1 MRAAAADVSP
11 KPALP
16 ADISEAGGRWAMAQM
31 LNSTVVPA
39 IALAASLQE
48 LASLVVR
55 ATDTEYL
62 SRSTETETD
71 GTSLGVQVATCIRQ
85 VSAALAGR
93 PVPIPAIEHSRQ
105 RGLAALRATV
115 RDLDALAT
123 FAMNEPLH
131 LDPAND
137 PQGTRLERTAAT
149 GRALALVL
157 QQVRH
162 HKAQAIRCLSSTEP
176 FCVTSCA

>member
-1 MRAAAADVSP
+1 
-11 KPALP
+11 
-16 ADISEAGGRWAMAQM
+16 MAQM
-31 LNSTVVPA
+31 LSSTVVPA

-48 LASLVVR
+48 LASLVDH
-55 ATDTEYL
+55 ATDIEYL
-62 SRSTETETD
+62 SRSAETD
-71 GTSLGVQVATCIRQ
+71 GTSVGVQVASCIGY

-93 PVPIPAIEHSRQ
+93 PVPIPGIEHSRQ
-105 RGLAALRATV
+105 RGLSALRATV
-115 RDLDALAT
+115 RDLDAMAT

-137 PQGTRLERTAAT
+137 PQGARVERTAAT

-162 HKAQAIRCLSSTEP
+162 HKAQATRCLSSTEP
-176 FCVTSCA
+176 FRVSSCA

>member
-1 MRAAAADVSP
+1 
-11 KPALP
+11 
-16 ADISEAGGRWAMAQM
+16 MAQM

-48 LASLVVR
+48 LASLVDR
-55 ATDTEYL
+55 ATDIEYL
-62 SRSTETETD
+62 SV
-71 GTSLGVQVATCIRQ
+71 GVQVATCIRH

-93 PVPIPAIEHSRQ
+93 PVLLPPPAIEHSRL
-105 RGLAALRATV
+105 RGLSALRATI

-123 FAMNEPLH
+123 SAMGEPLH
-131 LDPAND
+131 LDPARD
-137 PQGTRLERTAAT
+137 PEGARLERSAAT

-162 HKAQAIRCLSSTEP
+162 HKAQAILCLSSAEP
-176 FCVTSCA
+176 FRVSSCA

>member
-1 MRAAAADVSP
+1 
-11 KPALP
+11 
-16 ADISEAGGRWAMAQM
+16 MAQM

-48 LASLVVR
+48 LASLVDR
-55 ATDTEYL
+55 ATDIEYL
-62 SRSTETETD
+62 SV
-71 GTSLGVQVATCIRQ
+71 GVQVATCINH

-93 PVPIPAIEHSRQ
+93 PAMASVPAIEHSRL
-105 RGLAALRATV
+105 RGLSALRATI
-115 RDLDALAT
+115 RDLDAMAT

-137 PQGTRLERTAAT
+137 PQGARVERTAAT

-162 HKAQAIRCLSSTEP
+162 HKAEAIRCLSSAEP
-176 FCVTSCA
+176 FRVSSCA